1 MIPVLQAP
9 RSLIALRLA
18 AGLLFVGSAALVAAI
33 LRGAWAH
40 PLVAV
45 LLLAVI
51 GGAIS
56 LRWWAQERVVRSLKA
71 GDPSAVLEHWSGLA
85 SKIPNPATTL
95 PIMRA
100 TALAAFGRLDE
111 ARQAL
116 ASAERG
122 PAWEAAAE
130 HRLLVDVLV
139 QTFEGETAEARAAA
153 ARLATF
159 PLPEADRTRA
169 RLSSMRESVASL
181 ARAFAHQAM
190 PGDVDRLER
199 AAEESPLVHWAMRY
213 GAAVAAID
221 GGDLDRA
228 RRLVEGAPS
237 WPAESKF
244 RSFHDE
250 IGRIVGLAP
259 REA

>member
-1 MIPVLQAP
+1 VLETP

-33 LRGAWAH
+33 LRGAWSH
-40 PLVAV
+40 PLVAG
-45 LLLAVI
+45 LLLVVI
-51 GGAIS
+51 GGALT
-56 LRWWAQERVVRSLKA
+56 LRWWAQERVVRALKA
-71 GDPSAVLEHWSGLA
+71 GDPSAVLAHWSSLRG
-85 SKIPNPATTL
+85 KIPDPATTL

-100 TALAAFGRLDE
+100 TALAAFGRLRE
-111 ARQAL
+111 AREAL

-130 HRLLVDVLV
+130 HRLLVDVMLSA
-139 QTFEGETAEARAAA
+139 FAGETAEARAAA

-159 PLPEADRTRA
+159 PLPEGGGVRA
-169 RLSSMRESVASL
+169 RLAAMRESAASL

-221 GGDLDRA
+221 AGDLDRA

-237 WPAESKF
+237 WPAESAF
-244 RSFHDE
+244 RSFQEE
-250 IGRIVGLAP
+250 IGRIVGLRAH
-259 REA
+259 EA